1 MGEQLRMRA
10 PAHYLR
16 VDLSDP
22 AEVEYWVVV
31 LDVTRAE
38 LERAVGCAG
47 PDLWNVRAWLRM
59 RAHEAGNTIVS
70 PAPLPH
76 AGR

>member
-22 AEVEYWVVV
+22 AEVEYWMVV
-31 LDVTRAE
+31 LDVSRAE
-38 LERAVGCAG
+38 LERAVACAG
-47 PDLWNVRAWLRM
+47 RDLWEVRAWL
-59 RAHEAGNTIVS
+59 AAQS
-70 PAPLPH
+70 PGPRRTQAD
-76 AGR
+76 ADMSAR

>member
-22 AEVEYWVVV
+22 AEVEYWLVV
-31 LDVTRAE
+31 LDVSRAE
-38 LERAVGCAG
+38 LERAVACAG
-47 PDLWNVRAWLRM
+47 PALWEVRNWLRADA
-59 RAHEAGNTIVS
+59 RGARRNEA
-70 PAPLPH
+70 
-76 AGR
+76 AGGARLADG

>member
-22 AEVEYWVVV
+22 AEVEYWMVV
-31 LDVTRAE
+31 LDASRAE
-38 LERAVGCAG
+38 LERAVACAG
-47 PDLWNVRAWLRM
+47 RDLWDVRAWLGAQSPGPRH
-59 RAHEAGNTIVS
+59 AQADAGAS
-70 PAPLPH
+70 A
-76 AGR
+76 R

>member
-22 AEVEYWVVV
+22 AEVEYWMVV
-31 LDVTRAE
+31 LDVSRAE
-38 LERAVGCAG
+38 LERAVACAG
-47 PDLWNVRAWLRM
+47 RDLWEVRAWLVAQTPSPR
-59 RAHEAGNTIVS
+59 RTQADAGVTT
-70 PAPLPH
+70 
-76 AGR
+76 R

>member
-22 AEVEYWVVV
+22 AEVEYWMVV
-31 LDVTRAE
+31 LYVSRVE
-38 LERAVGCAG
+38 LERAVACAG
-47 PDLWNVRAWLRM
+47 RDLWEVRAWLVAQSPGPRHT
-59 RAHEAGNTIVS
+59 RADTGV
-70 PAPLPH
+70 PA
-76 AGR
+76 R